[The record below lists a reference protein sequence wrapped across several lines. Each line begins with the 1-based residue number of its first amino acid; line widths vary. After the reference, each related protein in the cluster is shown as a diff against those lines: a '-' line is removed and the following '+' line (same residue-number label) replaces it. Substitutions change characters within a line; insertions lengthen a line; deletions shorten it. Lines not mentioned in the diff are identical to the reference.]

1 MSRLAMDTPTVT
13 KRKNEKGAVEYHLG
27 FDSAWDGVDSFVTYL
42 QRQWNGEVSEAV
54 DSIYS
59 RRWVVRAAGVS
70 ISIYHDSQLGN
81 FFLREDGVDDL
92 ALLEE
97 IALDVAERMK

>member
-1 MSRLAMDTPTVT
+1 MAIPPVT
-13 KRKNEKGAVEYHLG
+13 KRTNENGFVEYHLG
-27 FDSAWDGVDSFVTYL
+27 FDSAWDGVDSFVKYL
-42 QRQWNGEVSEAV
+42 QKQWNGEVSESV

-59 RRWVVRAAGVS
+59 RRWVVRSAGVP

-92 ALLEE
+92 ALLEK
-97 IALDVAERMK
+97 IALDVAEKMK

>member
-1 MSRLAMDTPTVT
+1 MDTPTVT
-13 KRKNEKGAVEYHLG
+13 KSTNDKGFVEYHLG
-27 FDSAWDGVDSFVTYL
+27 FDSAWDGVDSFVKYL
-42 QRQWNGEVSEAV
+42 QKQWKGEVSESV

-59 RRWVVRAAGVS
+59 RRWVVRSSGVP

-92 ALLEE
+92 GLLEK

>member
-1 MSRLAMDTPTVT
+1 MAIPPVT
-13 KRKNEKGAVEYHLG
+13 KRTNENGFVEYHLS
-27 FDSAWDGVDSFVTYL
+27 FDGAWDGLDSFVKYL
-42 QRQWNGEVSEAV
+42 QKHWNGEVSESV

-59 RRWVVRAAGVS
+59 RRWVVRSEYVP

-92 ALLEE
+92 SLLER
-97 IALDVAERMK
+97 IAVDVAERMK